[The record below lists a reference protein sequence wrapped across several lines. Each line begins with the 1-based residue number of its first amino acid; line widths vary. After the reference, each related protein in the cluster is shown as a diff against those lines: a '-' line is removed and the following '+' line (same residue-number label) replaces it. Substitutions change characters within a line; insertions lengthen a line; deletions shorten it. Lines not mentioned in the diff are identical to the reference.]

1 MESVQIILNRL
12 KESGIS
18 DEKLAVAI
26 GEELP
31 GSSNPSSVS
40 VRRWRTG
47 KNQPS
52 AVYDAAIREYAQ
64 GQEGNE

>member
-1 MESVQIILNRL
+1 MEAIHIILNRL

-26 GEELP
+26 GNELP
-31 GSSNPSSVS
+31 GNSNPSSIS

-64 GQEGNE
+64 GQEENK